1 MSAKNILRIQTC
13 TLTKDELSQFI
24 TAYSIPSEYK
34 VLLPKSNQT
43 IYDAPDEF
51 VGLYT
56 HSFTLANLKLLLLKF
71 LCDVL
76 EYFYVHVSRL
86 NPFGYAKLTTF
97 LVMCKA
103 YDDSIVPSDYPELL
117 SKDNRWDKK
126 TFKDKLPPSIHE
138 NPFYQRLGRH
148 HVNIRTFSDS
158 ILFLAGLKRSWE
170 HGQQWP
176 VIFVGRKDFRNF
188 MYTEDDEDLS
198 FLLREPSLGFRTG
211 SLSTLTNNEPL
222 LLEAEPLNATN
233 PEQLFE
239 NTVDS
244 RGSLVRE
251 GMLVIGTGSVVGR
264 MKDRKVRLKG
274 STKPTMKRNLVQA
287 GSSSRY
293 ACQRSSLKKVKS
305 SLFLTIY
312 DYEEGLSDVPEQQN
326 GTSCHLMISNITPP
340 AWRGHFDN
348 QIKGECDML
357 KEMKKARDKECEE
370 LKAKCEAAMANF
382 DNNPVVNVLRQ
393 KIKSLSG

>member
-117 SKDNRWDKK
+117 SKDNRWDTKS
-126 TFKDKLPPSIHE
+126 FNDKLPPSIHE

-148 HVNIRTFSDS
+148 PVNVRTFSDS
-158 ILFLAGLKRSWE
+158 ILFFAGLKPPWE
-170 HGQQWP
+170 HGQQRSA
-176 VIFVGRKDFRNF
+176 ILKDFRNF

-198 FLLREPSLGFRTG
+198 FLLHESSPGFRTG
-211 SLSTLTNNEPL
+211 SLSTLINNKPL
-222 LLEAEPLNATN
+222 LLEAEPLNAT
-233 PEQLFE
+233 
-239 NTVDS
+239 T
-244 RGSLVRE
+244 
-251 GMLVIGTGSVVGR
+251 
-264 MKDRKVRLKG
+264 
-274 STKPTMKRNLVQA
+274 RNNCLRTLLILEA
-287 GSSSRY
+287 LLP
-293 ACQRSSLKKVKS
+293 RSSPTKVKS

-312 DYEEGLSDVPEQQN
+312 DYEEGLLDVLELQN
-326 GTSCHLMISNITPP
+326 GNACHIMISNITPP
-340 AWRGHFDN
+340 T
-348 QIKGECDML
+348 
-357 KEMKKARDKECEE
+357 
-370 LKAKCEAAMANF
+370 
-382 DNNPVVNVLRQ
+382 
-393 KIKSLSG
+393 